1 MVIHPLTTAKL
12 IMAPRPELNLVDQV
26 MASARNFYGR
36 ITLLISLIILYNFHE
51 SWLLIRFK
59 YLFIYISHDILYI
72 SPNIYIYLSI
82 YLFILFVYSWIFL
95 FMCLSPFWLLA
106 HFRSLNPPISTP
118 LFIAPRATA
127 PCPRL
132 QRLAHPRASPAEIEE
147 EIHHQ
152 IPYPLVIRYIML
164 DHVRSIKV
172 HINPYQSWLPSGEL
186 T

>member
-1 MVIHPLTTAKL
+1 
-12 IMAPRPELNLVDQV
+12 MAPRPELNLVDQV

-59 YLFIYISHDILYI
+59 YLFIYIYI
-72 SPNIYIYLSI
+72 YPMISSIYPLIYIYIYIFIFI
-82 YLFILFVYSWIFL
+82 YLLMYFICL
-95 FMCLSPFWLLA
+95 FMDVLIYVFIPILIACPFSFVKSP
-106 HFRSLNPPISTP
+106 HFYPAFHR
-118 LFIAPRATA
+118 APRHGTVPTATKA
-127 PCPRL
+127 GTSSSFTCGNWGGNS
-132 QRLAHPRASPAEIEE
+132 SPNPIPSGNSL
-147 EIHHQ
+147 HH
-152 IPYPLVIRYIML
+152 VRSML